1 MNMLTVI
8 SNFLIIMSSSSN
20 FFVYLCK
27 DHKFLV
33 ILNRCVSASVESSFG
48 DSTCPVMRQDTV
60 VSKYEIFYIFILSGL
75 HYEYSFLITCQIHC
89 LTQSQTAL
97 RRDDSAII
105 INSNLIALNK
115 YTFQE
120 NISFHLILFVL
131 CHMSGALVWLFELF
145 HLGKMIQQQ

>member
-60 VSKYEIFYIFILSGL
+60 VSKYVTFYIFLLSGL
-75 HYEYSFLITCQIHC
+75 QYGFLITCQIHC

>member
-1 MNMLTVI
+1 MEASITMNMLTVI
-8 SNFLIIMSSSSN
+8 SNLLIIMSSSSN

-60 VSKYEIFYIFILSGL
+60 VSKYDTFLLSGL
-75 HYEYSFLITCQIHC
+75 QYEFSFLITCQIHC

-105 INSNLIALNK
+105 IISNLIA
-115 YTFQE
+115 
-120 NISFHLILFVL
+120 
-131 CHMSGALVWLFELF
+131 
-145 HLGKMIQQQ
+145 

>member
-8 SNFLIIMSSSSN
+8 SNLLIIMSSSSN

-60 VSKYEIFYIFILSGL
+60 VSKYVTFIFSYFS
-75 HYEYSFLITCQIHC
+75 
-89 LTQSQTAL
+89 
-97 RRDDSAII
+97 D
-105 INSNLIALNK
+105 
-115 YTFQE
+115 
-120 NISFHLILFVL
+120 
-131 CHMSGALVWLFELF
+131 HMSDIIHLSRSL
-145 HLGKMIQQQ
+145 HLGEMIQQ